1 MAGVECSRL
10 SNHLSYSELHFSS
23 HTHGLQQ
30 SPEGFSPHSK
40 TLDHQDTGTVIF
52 DTFMLLSSMS
62 TEPYLRFQISAD
74 PRNIKFINP

>member
-1 MAGVECSRL
+1 M
-10 SNHLSYSELHFSS
+10 
-23 HTHGLQQ
+23 HGSQQ

-52 DTFMLLSSMS
+52 DAFMLLSSMG

-74 PRNIKFINP
+74 SRNIKFTNP